1 MEANQADQLLMIY
14 GSKLPATSL
23 QIVRDRLMKMDYNL
37 ANLSFTQMK
46 DPTIALVLSVLVG
59 GYGVDRIYIGDV
71 GLGILKLLTCGGC
84 GIWWLIDLF
93 LIMDKTRAKNL
104 EKLFGNVGF

>member
-1 MEANQADQLLMIY
+1 
-14 GSKLPATSL
+14 
-23 QIVRDRLMKMDYNL
+23 MKMDYNL
-37 ANLSFTQMK
+37 ANLAFTQMK

-59 GYGVDRIYIGDV
+59 GYRVDRLYIGDV

>member
-1 MEANQADQLLMIY
+1 
-14 GSKLPATSL
+14 
-23 QIVRDRLMKMDYNL
+23 MKMDYNL

-46 DPTIALVLSVLVG
+46 DPTIALVLSILVG